1 MKVRIIK
8 TSAGYVPQV
17 YTVYYGETAW
27 YSLGKVGSI
36 DNHWSEP
43 DYIYRFCTH
52 YTKWGA
58 MQTLKKYLKYTVE
71 GTKKLEAFEQELN
84 KPNVVYEAE
93 V

>member
-17 YTVYYGETAW
+17 YAKHYGETAW
-27 YSLGKVGSI
+27 YSLGRVGAI
-36 DNHWSEP
+36 DNPWSDP

-58 MQTLKKYLKYTVE
+58 MQTLKKYEKIVVK
-71 GTKKLEAFEQELN
+71 GTKKLEVFEKEL
-84 KPNVVYEAE
+84 KAPNVVYEAE